1 MEFVQMTLVD
11 QDNRIRAMTDFTS
24 VILVEAAAGTG
35 KTSLMAGRVAM
46 MLAAGFPPGDIA
58 AITFTDLAAG
68 QLARR
73 IRETVESLLAGDT
86 PDFVKPVLPTGLTA
100 AQYAAL
106 SAAAPRLDELTATTI
121 HGFCQA
127 VIHSHGVQAGL
138 DPGAR
143 IVDETVAEALF
154 RSELSAWFSR
164 RLAEGAIE
172 NDPIVVLA
180 EEIPLKVVDLIREL
194 AMLRREH
201 PEAAPIPPLQSVRPD
216 IVFAQAVDDFFRWQT
231 SIDNDNCLRGIAHE
245 LRRLSARYV
254 RVFDSAPDFAT
265 LWRLCDAGPCRL
277 FAKGLQL
284 KSYVDAAE
292 LFGAHPGESGSEAAI
307 RHYQM
312 AADAWNELIG
322 HIASLLVCI
331 LSSSLDLLLE
341 SYEGR
346 KRAAAVLDFDD
357 LLLHVRSLVRRHEEV
372 RRAIG
377 RRYKYILVD
386 EFQDTDRI
394 QSEIL
399 FSIAATDDR
408 VERWE
413 DRRLRPGSLF
423 LVGDPK
429 QAIYRFRGADIE
441 IYELC
446 RRLIGAQD
454 GGAVIEV
461 TANFRSQKAII
472 RHVNSCFETV
482 FGKTGQPRY
491 VALAPTI
498 ADGSYPTP
506 CVARFTIQVVTEGR
520 IYAEMFREAEAE
532 KVADICSRLIGNV
545 LIRRADDSLSP
556 LQPGDIAL
564 VSPGHT
570 ELWRYERALEQRNL
584 AVSSQAGQSLMRRQE
599 TQDILALLRV
609 LADSSDTLAFGALM
623 RGPLVGLS
631 DQQLLDITAGLPE
644 MNGRPHFFSVRTNPS
659 TNQHPVAKAILISL
673 QDLRR
678 RAAISTPSLI
688 LAEAIERLN
697 VRVILAARHRNRNA
711 RALANLDALIER
723 ARGYGIAG
731 LRPFVRDLQA
741 EWERKVRAPEGR
753 VDAAE
758 HAIEIVTIHK
768 AKGLEWPVV
777 IPINSTT
784 ELYRPDQFVHRQSDN
799 TLHWMVGGVAPPDL
813 AAARAE
819 ESREDANQRERIWY
833 VACTRARDLLILPH
847 IPQAAK
853 DSWFT
858 SIDLRHGELPEL
870 DVSGFPES
878 YQRQATAHENK
889 QSSDIFAAEQGR
901 VSESAPT
908 VVWRRPSDHD
918 RDRLADP
925 IDTVVVADSLAEQM
939 EVVGGGALRGIV
951 LHKMMEE
958 FLTGGLEAQE
968 RPVASRAD
976 ELLAQLLT
984 DADEREIRPDATE
997 MARCALRTLGLP
1009 EIAEMRP
1016 FLLPE
1021 MTIWGSEDGVLIAGR
1036 ADALAIREGHVE
1048 VAIDWKS
1055 DITPSSTVRNRY
1067 ASQLSDYLKA
1077 TGAKRGML
1085 VFMSLGEIVWVEN
1098 PASSLARRPEEDG
1111 IIHEARPL

>member
-1 MEFVQMTLVD
+1 MTLVD

-24 VILVEAAAGTG
+24 VLLVEAAAGTG

-73 IRETVESLLAGDT
+73 IRETVEALLVGDI
-86 PDFVKPVLPTGLTA
+86 PDFIKPVLPTGRLTDT
-100 AQYAAL
+100 QQAAL
-106 SAAAPRLDELTATTI
+106 AAAAPRLDELTATTI

-154 RSELSAWFSR
+154 RSELSTWFSR
-164 RLAEGAIE
+164 RLAEGGAIE
-172 NDPIVVLA
+172 DDPIVVLA

-201 PEAAPIPPLQSVRPD
+201 PEAAPIPPPQGARPD
-216 IVFAQAVDDFFRWQT
+216 IVFTQAVDDFYRWQT
-231 SIDNDNCLRGIAHE
+231 NIDNDNCVRGIAHE
-245 LRRLSARYV
+245 LRRLSARYEQ
-254 RVFDSAPDFAT
+254 VFDSSLDFAT

-284 KSYVDAAE
+284 KTYVEAAE
-292 LFGAHPGESGSEAAI
+292 IFGAHPGESASEAAI
-307 RHYQM
+307 QHYQIVF
-312 AADAWNELIG
+312 DAWNGLIG
-322 HIASLLVCI
+322 HIAGSLVCI
-331 LSSSLDLLLE
+331 LSASLDLLLE
-341 SYEGR
+341 SYQGR

-357 LLLHVRSLVRRHEEV
+357 LLLHVRSLVRNHEEV

-386 EFQDTDRI
+386 EFQDTDRV

-413 DRRLRPGSLF
+413 DSRLRPGSLF

-446 RRLIGAQD
+446 RRLVSAQE

-461 TANFRSQKAII
+461 TTNFRSQKAII

-491 VALAPTI
+491 VPLASTI
-498 ADGSYPTP
+498 PDGSYPVP
-506 CVARFTIQVVTEGR
+506 CVTRFTIQVVTEGR

-532 KVADICSRLIGNV
+532 KVADICSRLIGNMM
-545 LIRRADDSLSP
+545 IRRADGSLSP
-556 LQPGDIAL
+556 LRPGDIAL
-564 VSPGHT
+564 LSPGHT

-623 RGPLVGLS
+623 RGPLVGLT
-631 DQQLLDITAGLPE
+631 DQELLDITAGLLE
-644 MNGRPHFFSVRTNPS
+644 KNGRPNFFSVRTDPS
-659 TNQHPVAKAILISL
+659 AVQHPVAKAILFSL

-697 VRVILAARHRNRNA
+697 VRVIFAARHRNRNA

-723 ARGYGIAG
+723 ARGYGVAG
-731 LRPFVRDLQA
+731 LRAFVRDLQA
-741 EWERKVRAPEGR
+741 DWERKVRAPEGR
-753 VDAAE
+753 IDAAE
-758 HAIEIVTIHK
+758 HAIEVVTIHK

-784 ELYRPDQFVHRQSDN
+784 ELYRPDQFVHRHSDN

-819 ESREDANQRERIWY
+819 ESQEDANQRERIWY
-833 VACTRARDLLILPH
+833 VACTRARDLLILPY

-853 DSWFT
+853 SSWFS
-858 SIDLRHGELPEL
+858 SIDLQQGEIPEL
-870 DVSGFPES
+870 AVSGFPPS
-878 YQRQATAHENK
+878 DVRQAAAHENN
-889 QSSDIFAAEQGR
+889 QSADTFVAEQVKVNAG
-901 VSESAPT
+901 APP

-918 RDRLADP
+918 RDRLGDP
-925 IDTVVVADSLAEQM
+925 VETVVVAESLAEQM
-939 EVVGGGALRGIV
+939 EVVGSGALRGIV
-951 LHKMMEE
+951 LHKLMEE
-958 FLTGGLEAQE
+958 FLTGELEAPE
-968 RPVASRAD
+968 RLVASRAE
-976 ELLAQLLT
+976 ELLVQLLT
-984 DADEREIRPDATE
+984 DIDEKVTRPDPTE
-997 MARCALRTLGLP
+997 MARCALRALALP
-1009 EIAEMRP
+1009 EVAEMRP

-1021 MTIWGSEDGVLIAGR
+1021 VAIWGSEEGVLVAGR
-1036 ADALAIREGHVE
+1036 ADALAIREGRVE

-1055 DITPSSTVRNRY
+1055 DINPSSAVRNRY
-1067 ASQLSDYLKA
+1067 AAQLREYLQA
-1077 TGAKRGML
+1077 TGAKRGIL
-1085 VFMSLGEIVWVEN
+1085 AFLSLGEITWVEN
-1098 PASSLARRPEEDG
+1098 AASLLAPSPEQG
-1111 IIHEARPL
+1111 AAVHEGKPS

>member
-1 MEFVQMTLVD
+1 MTLVD

-24 VILVEAAAGTG
+24 VLLVEAAAGTG

-46 MLAAGFPPGDIA
+46 MLAVGFPPGDIA

-73 IRETVESLLAGDT
+73 IRETVEALLAGHI
-86 PDFVKPVLPTGLTA
+86 PDFIKPVLPSGLTA
-100 AQYAAL
+100 AQQAAL

-138 DPGAR
+138 DPGTR

-154 RSELSAWFSR
+154 RGELSAWFSR
-164 RLAEGAIE
+164 RLAERGAIE
-172 NDPIVVLA
+172 DDPIVVLA

-201 PEAAPIPPLQSVRPD
+201 PEAAPIPPPQGARPD
-216 IVFAQAVDDFFRWQT
+216 IGFAQAVDDFYRWQT
-231 SIDNDNCLRGIAHE
+231 HIDNDNCVRGVAHE
-245 LRRLSARYV
+245 LRRLSARYE
-254 RVFDSAPDFAT
+254 RIFDSAPDFAT

-284 KSYVDAAE
+284 KGYSEAAE
-292 LFGAHPGESGSEAAI
+292 IFGAHPGESASEAAI
-307 RHYQM
+307 KHYQIVV
-312 AADAWNELIG
+312 DAWNELIG
-322 HIASLLVCI
+322 HIAGSLVCI
-331 LSSSLDLLLE
+331 LSSSLDLLLK
-341 SYEGR
+341 SYQGR

-357 LLLHVRSLVRRHEEV
+357 LLLHVRSLVRDHEEV

-386 EFQDTDRI
+386 EFQDTDRV

-399 FSIAATDDR
+399 FSIATDDR

-413 DRRLRPGSLF
+413 DSRLRPGSLF

-446 RRLIGAQD
+446 RRLVSAQE

-472 RHVNSCFETV
+472 QHVNSCFETV

-491 VALAPTI
+491 VALASTI
-498 ADGSYPTP
+498 PDGSHPVP
-506 CVARFTIQVVTEGR
+506 CVTRFTIHVATERR

-532 KVADICSRLIGNV
+532 KVADICSHLIGNMM
-545 LIRRADDSLSP
+545 IRRADGSLSP

-564 VSPGHT
+564 LSPGHT

-623 RGPLVGLS
+623 RGPLVGLT
-631 DQQLLDITAGLPE
+631 DQELLDITAGLPE
-644 MNGRPHFFSVRTNPS
+644 ISGRPSFFSVRTDPS
-659 TNQHPVAKAILISL
+659 AVQHHVAKAILVSL

-697 VRVILAARHRNRNA
+697 ARVIMAARHRNRNA

-723 ARGYGIAG
+723 ARGYGVAG
-731 LRPFVRDLQA
+731 LRAFVRDLQA
-741 EWERKVRAPEGR
+741 DWERKVRAPEGR
-753 VDAAE
+753 IDAAE
-758 HAIEIVTIHK
+758 HAIEVVTIHK
-768 AKGLEWPVV
+768 AKGLKWPVV

-819 ESREDANQRERIWY
+819 ESQEDANQRERIWY

-853 DSWFT
+853 SSWFS
-858 SIDLRHGELPEL
+858 SIDLQQGEITEL
-870 DVSGFPES
+870 DVSGFPAS
-878 YQRQATAHENK
+878 DARQAAAYENN
-889 QSSDIFAAEQGR
+889 QSADTFAAEQRKVNEG
-901 VSESAPT
+901 APS

-918 RDRLADP
+918 QDRLADP
-925 IDTVVVADSLAEQM
+925 VDTVVVADSLAEQM
-939 EVVGGGALRGIV
+939 EVVGAGALRGIV
-951 LHKMMEE
+951 LHKLMEDLLIGE
-958 FLTGGLEAQE
+958 LEVQE
-968 RPVASRAD
+968 RPVASRAE
-976 ELLAQLLT
+976 ELLVQLLT
-984 DADEREIRPDATE
+984 VADEKEARPDPAE
-997 MARCALRTLGLP
+997 MARCALRALALP

-1021 MTIWGSEDGVLIAGR
+1021 VAIWASGDGVLVAGR
-1036 ADALAIREGHVE
+1036 ADALAIREGRVE
-1048 VAIDWKS
+1048 VAVDWKS
-1055 DITPSSTVRNRY
+1055 DINPSPTVRNRY
-1067 ASQLSDYLKA
+1067 AAQLRDYLQA

-1085 VFMSLGEIVWVEN
+1085 VFLSLDEITWVEN
-1098 PASSLARRPEEDG
+1098 PATLLDPTSEDAEAIQEGWSS
-1111 IIHEARPL
+1111 

>member
-1 MEFVQMTLVD
+1 MTLVD
-11 QDNRIRAMTDFTS
+11 QDNRRRAMTDFTS
-24 VILVEAAAGTG
+24 VLLVEAAAGTG

-58 AITFTDLAAG
+58 AITFTDLAASE
-68 QLARR
+68 LAHR
-73 IRETVESLLAGDT
+73 IRKTVEALLAGDI
-86 PDFVKPVLPTGLTA
+86 PDFIKPALPTGLTDE
-100 AQYAAL
+100 QQTAL
-106 SAAAPRLDELTATTI
+106 TAAAPRLDELTATTI

-127 VIHSHGVQAGL
+127 VIHSHGVQAAL

-154 RSELSAWFSR
+154 QSELSAWFSR
-164 RLAEGAIE
+164 RLAESAIE
-172 NDPIVVLA
+172 DDPIVVLA

-194 AMLRREH
+194 AKLRREH
-201 PEAAPIPPLQSVRPD
+201 PEATPIPPSQIARPD
-216 IVFAQAVDDFFRWQT
+216 IVFAQAVDDFYRWQT
-231 SIDNDNCLRGIAHE
+231 NIDNDNCVRGIAHE
-245 LRRLSARYV
+245 LRRLSARYE

-277 FAKGLQL
+277 FVKGLQL
-284 KSYVDAAE
+284 KTYVDAAE
-292 LFGAHPGESGSEAAI
+292 IFGAHPDDPASDTAI
-307 RHYQM
+307 QHYQIV
-312 AADAWNELIG
+312 ADAWNQLIG
-322 HIASLLVCI
+322 HIAGSLVCI

-341 SYEGR
+341 SYQGR

-357 LLLHVRSLVRRHEEV
+357 LLLHVRSLVRGQEEV

-394 QSEIL
+394 QCEIL
-399 FSIAATDDR
+399 FSIAASDDR
-408 VERWE
+408 AERWE
-413 DRRLRPGSLF
+413 DSRLRPGSLF

-446 RRLIGAQD
+446 RRLISAHE
-454 GGAVIEV
+454 GGSVIKV

-498 ADGSYPTP
+498 PDGSYPVP
-506 CVARFTIQVVTEGR
+506 CVTRFTIQVATEGR

-545 LIRRADDSLSP
+545 IIRRVDGSFSP

-564 VSPGHT
+564 LSPGHRD
-570 ELWRYERALEQRNL
+570 LWRYERALEQRNL

-631 DQQLLDITAGLPE
+631 DQELLDITAELPE
-644 MNGRPHFFSVRTNPS
+644 TNGRPNFFSVRTDPS
-659 TNQHPVAKAILISL
+659 AVQHPVARAIQACLR
-673 QDLRR
+673 DLRG
-678 RAAISTPSLI
+678 RAAVSTPSLI

-697 VRVILAARHRNRNA
+697 LRVIMAARHRNRNA

-723 ARGYGIAG
+723 ARGYGAAG
-731 LRPFVRDLQA
+731 LRAFVRDLQA
-741 EWERKVRAPEGR
+741 DWERNERAPEGR
-753 VDAAE
+753 IDAAE

-768 AKGLEWPVV
+768 AKGLEWPIV

-853 DSWFT
+853 DSWFS
-858 SIDLRHGELPEL
+858 SIDLRQGELPEL
-870 DVSGFPES
+870 DVSGLPVS
-878 YQRQATAHENK
+878 DVRPAAMHENK
-889 QSSDIFAAEQGR
+889 QSTHDFVTEQR
-901 VSESAPT
+901 KVQESAPPI
-908 VVWRRPSDHD
+908 VWRRPSDHD
-918 RDRLADP
+918 QDRLGDP
-925 IDTVVVADSLAEQM
+925 IDTIVVADPLAEQM
-939 EVVGGGALRGIV
+939 EVVGSGALRGIV
-951 LHKMMEE
+951 LHKLMEE
-958 FLTGGLEAQE
+958 FLTGELDVQE
-968 RPVASRAD
+968 RLVASRAE

-984 DADEREIRPDATE
+984 DADEKERRPDPTE
-997 MARCALRTLGLP
+997 MARCALRALALP
-1009 EIAEMRP
+1009 EVAEMRP

-1021 MTIWGSEDGVLIAGR
+1021 VAIWASEESVLVAGR
-1036 ADALAIREGHVE
+1036 ADALAIRDGRVE
-1048 VAIDWKS
+1048 VAVDWKS
-1055 DITPSSTVRNRY
+1055 DVNPSSAVRHRY
-1067 ASQLSDYLKA
+1067 SAQLRDYLIA
-1077 TGAKRGML
+1077 TGGARGML
-1085 VFMSLGEIVWVEN
+1085 AFLSLGEISWVEN
-1098 PASSLARRPEEDG
+1098 PASLLDPNPRY
-1111 IIHEARPL
+1111 L

>member
-1 MEFVQMTLVD
+1 MTLVD
-11 QDNRIRAMTDFTS
+11 QDNRKRAMTDFTS
-24 VILVEAAAGTG
+24 VLLVEAAAGTG

-68 QLARR
+68 ELARR
-73 IRETVESLLAGDT
+73 ISETVERLLAGHI
-86 PDFVKPVLPTGLTA
+86 PDFLKPVLPTGLTA
-100 AQYAAL
+100 AQQAAL

-127 VIHSHGVQAGL
+127 VIHGHGVQAGL

-154 RSELSAWFSR
+154 RGELSAWFSR
-164 RLAEGAIE
+164 RLAEDAIE
-172 NDPIVVLA
+172 DDPIVVLA
-180 EEIPLKVVDLIREL
+180 EEIPLKVVDLIREI

-201 PEAAPIPPLQSVRPD
+201 PEANPIPPSSSARPD
-216 IVFAQAVDDFFRWQT
+216 IVFAQAVDDFYRWQGN
-231 SIDNDNCLRGIAHE
+231 IENDNCVRGIAHE
-245 LRRLSARYV
+245 LRRLSARYE
-254 RVFDSAPDFAT
+254 RVFDRAPDFAT

-277 FAKGLQL
+277 FVKGLQL
-284 KSYVDAAE
+284 KTYVDAAE
-292 LFGAHPGESGSEAAI
+292 IFGAHPDELASEAAI
-307 RHYQM
+307 QNYRIV
-312 AADAWNELIG
+312 ADAWNELIG
-322 HIASLLVCI
+322 HVAGSLVCI

-341 SYEGR
+341 SYQAR
-346 KRAAAVLDFDD
+346 KRAAAVLDFAD
-357 LLLHVRSLVRRHEEV
+357 LLVHVRSLVRGHEEV

-377 RRYKYILVD
+377 HRYKYILVD

-399 FSIAATDDR
+399 FSIAATDNR

-413 DRRLRPGSLF
+413 DSRLRSGSLF

-446 RRLIGAQD
+446 RQLISAQE

-498 ADGSYPTP
+498 PDGSYPVP
-506 CVARFTIQVVTEGR
+506 CVTRFTIQVATEGR

-545 LIRRADDSLSP
+545 MIRRVDDSFSP
-556 LQPGDIAL
+556 LRPGDIAL
-564 VSPGHT
+564 LSPGHRD
-570 ELWRYERALEQRNL
+570 LWRYERALEQRNL

-631 DQQLLDITAGLPE
+631 EQELLDITAGLPE
-644 MNGRPHFFSVRTNPS
+644 GKGNQNFFNVRTDPS
-659 TNQHPVAKAILISL
+659 AVQHPVAKTVLAIL

-697 VRVILAARHRNRNA
+697 VRVVMAARHRNRNA

-723 ARGYGIAG
+723 ARGYGVAG
-731 LRPFVRDLQA
+731 LRTFVRDFQA
-741 EWERKVRAPEGR
+741 DWERNVRAPEGR
-753 VDAAE
+753 IDAAE
-758 HAIEIVTIHK
+758 HAIEVVTIHK

-784 ELYRPDQFVHRQSDN
+784 ELYRSEQFVHRQSDN
-799 TLHWMVGGVAPPDL
+799 TLHWMVGGVAPPAL
-813 AAARAE
+813 AAARTE
-819 ESREDANQRERIWY
+819 ESLEEANQRERIWY
-833 VACTRARDLLILPH
+833 VACTRARDLLILPY

-853 DSWFT
+853 DSWFS
-858 SIDLRHGELPEL
+858 SIDLRQGELPEL
-870 DVSGFPES
+870 DSS
-878 YQRQATAHENK
+878 SLSASDARQTTANENTQTVGTFAT
-889 QSSDIFAAEQGR
+889 EQEK
-901 VSESAPT
+901 VNESAPP

-918 RDRLADP
+918 RDRLVDP
-925 IDTVVVADSLAEQM
+925 IDTVVMADSFIEQM
-939 EVVGGGALRGIV
+939 QVVGAGALRGTV
-951 LHKMMEE
+951 LHKLMEE
-958 FLTGGLEAQE
+958 FLTGELDAQE
-968 RPVASRAD
+968 RPAVSRAE
-976 ELLAQLLT
+976 ELLGQLLVDT
-984 DADEREIRPDATE
+984 DQKEVRPDPTE
-997 MARCALRTLGLP
+997 MARCALRALALP

-1021 MTIWGSEDGVLIAGR
+1021 MAIWSSEEGVLVAGR
-1036 ADALAIREGHVE
+1036 ADALATRDGRVE
-1048 VAIDWKS
+1048 VAVDWKS
-1055 DITPSSTVRNRY
+1055 DINPSSAVRSRY
-1067 ASQLSDYLKA
+1067 VAQLRDYLAA
-1077 TGAKRGML
+1077 TGSERGLL
-1085 VFMSLGEIVWVEN
+1085 VFLSLGEVSWVDN
-1098 PASSLARRPEEDG
+1098 PASLPAPAPERSERF
-1111 IIHEARPL
+1111 H

>member
-1 MEFVQMTLVD
+1 MTLID
-11 QDNRIRAMTDFTS
+11 QGNRIRAMTDFTS
-24 VILVEAAAGTG
+24 VLLVEAAAGTG

-73 IRETVESLLAGDT
+73 IRETVEALLAGHI
-86 PDFVKPVLPTGLTA
+86 PDFIKPVLPAGRLTDS
-100 AQYAAL
+100 QQLAL
-106 SAAAPRLDELTATTI
+106 AAAAPKLDELTATTI

-143 IVDETVAEALF
+143 VVDEAVAEALF
-154 RSELSAWFSR
+154 RGELSAWFSR
-164 RLAEGAIE
+164 RLAGSAIE
-172 NDPIVVLA
+172 DDPIVVLA

-194 AMLRREH
+194 ALLRREH
-201 PEAAPIPPLQSVRPD
+201 PEATPIPPSQNARPD
-216 IVFAQAVDDFFRWQT
+216 IGFAQAVDDFYRWQAN
-231 SIDNDNCLRGIAHE
+231 IDNDNCVRGIAQE
-245 LRRLSARYV
+245 LRRLSARYE
-254 RVFDSAPDFAT
+254 RVFDRAPDFAT

-284 KSYVDAAE
+284 KTYVDAAE
-292 LFGAHPGESGSEAAI
+292 IFGAHPDESASEAAVQN
-307 RHYQM
+307 YQIV
-312 AADAWNELIG
+312 ANAWNELIG
-322 HIASLLVCI
+322 HVAGSLVCI

-341 SYEGR
+341 SYQAR
-346 KRAAAVLDFDD
+346 KRAAAVLDFAD
-357 LLLHVRSLVRRHEEV
+357 LLLHVRSLVRGHEEV

-399 FSIAATDDR
+399 FSIAATDNR
-408 VERWE
+408 VECRE

-446 RRLIGAQD
+446 RQLISAQE

-472 RHVNSCFETV
+472 QHVNSCFETV

-498 ADGSYPTP
+498 PDGSYPAP
-506 CVARFTIQVVTEGR
+506 CVTRFTIQVVAEGR

-545 LIRRADDSLSP
+545 MIRRADGSFSP
-556 LQPGDIAL
+556 LRPGDIAL
-564 VSPGHT
+564 LSPGHRD
-570 ELWRYERALEQRNL
+570 LWRYERALEQRNL

-631 DQQLLDITAGLPE
+631 DQELLDITTALPE
-644 MNGRPHFFSVRTNPS
+644 EKGHPNFFKFRTDPS
-659 TNQHPVAKAILISL
+659 AVQHPIAKTVLAILH
-673 QDLRR
+673 DLRR
-678 RAAISTPSLI
+678 RAAVSTPSLI

-697 VRVILAARHRNRNA
+697 VRVVMAARHRNRNA
-711 RALANLDALIER
+711 RALTNLDALIER
-723 ARGYGIAG
+723 ARGYGVAG
-731 LRPFVRDLQA
+731 LRTFVRDLQA
-741 EWERKVRAPEGR
+741 DWERNVRAPEGR
-753 VDAAE
+753 IDAAE
-758 HAIEIVTIHK
+758 HAIEVVTIHK

-784 ELYRPDQFVHRQSDN
+784 ELYRSEQFVHRQSDN
-799 TLHWMVGGVAPPDL
+799 TLHWMVGGVASPAL
-813 AAARAE
+813 AAARTE
-819 ESREDANQRERIWY
+819 ESQEEANQRERIWY

-853 DSWFT
+853 DSWFS
-858 SIDLRHGELPEL
+858 SIDLRQGELPEL
-870 DVSGFPES
+870 DVSS
-878 YQRQATAHENK
+878 LSASDARQATANENM
-889 QSSDIFAAEQGR
+889 QTVDTFATEQEK
-901 VSESAPT
+901 VNESAPP

-918 RDRLADP
+918 RDRLVDP
-925 IDTVVVADSLAEQM
+925 IDTVVVADSLIEQM

-951 LHKMMEE
+951 LHKLMEE
-958 FLTGGLEAQE
+958 FLTGELGVQE
-968 RPVASRAD
+968 RLVALRAE
-976 ELLAQLLT
+976 ELLIQLLT
-984 DADEREIRPDATE
+984 DADEKEIRPDPTE
-997 MARCALRTLGLP
+997 MARCALRALALP

-1021 MTIWGSEDGVLIAGR
+1021 VAIWASGDGILIAGR
-1036 ADALAIREGHVE
+1036 ADALAIRERGVE
-1048 VAIDWKS
+1048 VAVDWKS
-1055 DITPSSTVRNRY
+1055 DINPGPAVRNRY
-1067 ASQLSDYLKA
+1067 AAQLSDYLEA

-1085 VFMSLGEIVWVEN
+1085 VFLSLGEITLVEN
-1098 PASSLARRPEEDG
+1098 PASFLAPSPEQGEAV
-1111 IIHEARPL
+1111 HEVRPL